1 MSYVSAVPDKVTAA
15 ATDLAQIGS
24 TISAANS
31 AAATPTTAA
40 LAAASDQ
47 VSAAIA
53 AVFGEHAQGY
63 QAIGAQLAAFHEQF
77 VHALGAGADA
87 YANAEASNAATMQA
101 PS

>member
-1 MSYVSAVPDKVTAA
+1 MSYVSAVPAKVTAA
-15 ATDLAQIGS
+15 ATDLAKIGS
-24 TISAANS
+24 TINTANS

-40 LAAASDQ
+40 LAAAGDQ

-63 QAIGAQLAAFHEQF
+63 QAVSAQLAAFHEQF
-77 VHALGAGADA
+77 VQALRAGAQA
-87 YANAEASNAATMQA
+87 YANTEASNAATMQA